1 MYKFENNVMDR
12 CDTSSIS
19 NSEFEGDS
27 FYLASASMS
36 QRSDSKS
43 MSEDKQSFKIFKYLT
58 RNTNKK

>member
-1 MYKFENNVMDR
+1 MDR
-12 CDTSSIS
+12 CDTSSVS